1 MSNRLLKSIKCE
13 ISKPLTIIINQSLET
28 GIFPDALKVA
38 KVKPLFKKGDNCCL
52 NNYRPISLLP
62 TISKI
67 FERVMYTQLYYYF
80 NVNNLLSEQQYGFR
94 SQHST
99 ELASVKLVD
108 FILKE
113 MDNIRDIKIPA
124 SIFLDLSKTFD
135 TLNFDILLRKLQHY
149 GIDGNSL
156 NLIKS
161 YLTNRFQYVQFEN
174 SDSSLLE
181 VKTGIPQGSILGSL
195 FFSILI
201 NDLVNCSTKFQFLMY
216 ADDTT
221 IYFNLNDFPLI
232 NREIEI
238 NSELEKVN
246 TWLKLNKLAIN
257 VDKSKCMFFQKRRSI
272 TPLKFLM
279 NNRAIDVVHSFNYL
293 GIMLDANMSWKSHIA
308 MVSNKLPELMEY
320 CID

>member
-1 MSNRLLKSIKCE
+1 MTSIKCE

-67 FERVMYTQLYYYF
+67 FERVMYRPTQLYYYF
-80 NVNNLLSEQQYGFR
+80 NVNNLLSEQQHGFR

-113 MDNIRDIKIPA
+113 IDNIRDIKIPA
-124 SIFLDLSKTFD
+124 SIFLDLS
-135 TLNFDILLRKLQHY
+135 LNFDILLRKLQHY

-156 NLIKS
+156 NLIKC
-161 YLTNRFQYVQFEN
+161 YLTNRFQYVKFEN

-181 VKTGIPQGSILGSL
+181 VKTGIPQGSILGPL

-201 NDLVNCSTKFQFLMY
+201 ND
-216 ADDTT
+216 
-221 IYFNLNDFPLI
+221 
-232 NREIEI
+232 
-238 NSELEKVN
+238 
-246 TWLKLNKLAIN
+246 
-257 VDKSKCMFFQKRRSI
+257 
-272 TPLKFLM
+272 
-279 NNRAIDVVHSFNYL
+279 
-293 GIMLDANMSWKSHIA
+293 
-308 MVSNKLPELMEY
+308 
-320 CID
+320 

>member
-1 MSNRLLKSIKCE
+1 MKSKNSSGNDEISNKLLKSIKCE
-13 ISKPLTIIINQSLET
+13 ISKPLTIIINQSLER

-62 TISKI
+62 TIS
-67 FERVMYTQLYYYF
+67 

-113 MDNIRDIKIPA
+113 MDNIRDINIPA
-124 SIFLDLSKTFD
+124 SIFLDLSKAFD

-149 GIDGNSL
+149 GIAGNSL

-181 VKTGIPQGSILGSL
+181 VKTGISQGSILGPL

-201 NDLVNCSTKFQFLMY
+201 NDLVNCSTKF
-216 ADDTT
+216 
-221 IYFNLNDFPLI
+221 
-232 NREIEI
+232 
-238 NSELEKVN
+238 
-246 TWLKLNKLAIN
+246 
-257 VDKSKCMFFQKRRSI
+257 
-272 TPLKFLM
+272 
-279 NNRAIDVVHSFNYL
+279 
-293 GIMLDANMSWKSHIA
+293 
-308 MVSNKLPELMEY
+308 
-320 CID
+320 